1 MKRTCIYELAVVA
14 TGTLNTIRQR
24 ETHCSYFSNLK
35 KTVECLISVLAING
49 WPVTINYSAVYR
61 SLQSRGK
68 YTRDFDVG
76 GNKVFKVIIS
86 SKVLNPVLTTLDVE
100 EMPFPM
106 SRK

>member
-1 MKRTCIYELAVVA
+1 MKQSRIYELAIVS

-24 ETHCSYFSNLK
+24 EPHYSYFSNLK

-49 WPVTINYSAVYR
+49 WPVAINYSAVYR

-68 YTRDFDVG
+68 YIRDFDVS

-86 SKVLNPVLTTLDVE
+86 SKVLNPVLTTLDME
-100 EMPFPM
+100 EMPF
-106 SRK
+106 SISSK

>member
-1 MKRTCIYELAVVA
+1 MRRTHIYELAIVS

-24 ETHCSYFSNLK
+24 EPHCSYFSNLK

-49 WPVTINYSAVYR
+49 WPVAVNYSAVYR
-61 SLQSRGK
+61 GLQSRGK
-68 YTRDFDVG
+68 YTRDFNVG

-100 EMPFPM
+100 EMPFFM
-106 SRK
+106 SR